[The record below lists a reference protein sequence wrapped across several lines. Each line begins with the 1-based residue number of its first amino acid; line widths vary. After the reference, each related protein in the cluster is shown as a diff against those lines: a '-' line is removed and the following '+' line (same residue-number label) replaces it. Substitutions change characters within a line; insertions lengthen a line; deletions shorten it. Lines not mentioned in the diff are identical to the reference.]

1 MLVAIQASV
10 ALAAAGAIIISIL
23 LYYHKQT
30 LAVWVTFT
38 TILAL
43 TLAVCLYWQDK
54 ILEKQSPVK
63 ADEQIPATPT
73 TLHDFFKTDFNNLLK
88 ASQSL
93 KFVSKYK
100 EPINFEAQIY
110 ADFDAQS
117 IFLGF
122 YIPQSPDTYNICEF
136 LSKNYKNILVELQTK
151 QVAVEARSPGD
162 RPVELKDLKF
172 SGRIFVY
179 HEYPLFA
186 SQIDQLIALYKSNNL
201 SPQFRGVD
209 YVLSQRK
216 S

>member
-1 MLVAIQASV
+1 M
-10 ALAAAGAIIISIL
+10 
-23 LYYHKQT
+23 
-30 LAVWVTFT
+30 
-38 TILAL
+38 
-43 TLAVCLYWQDK
+43 
-54 ILEKQSPVK
+54 
-63 ADEQIPATPT
+63 
-73 TLHDFFKTDFNNLLK
+73 K

-93 KFVSKYK
+93 KFVSKDK
-100 EPINFEAQIY
+100 EPINFEVQIY

-122 YIPQSPDTYNICEF
+122 YIPQSPHTYTLCEY
-136 LSKNYKNILVELQTK
+136 LSKDYKNILAGLQTK
-151 QVAVEARSPGD
+151 QFEMESLSPGD

-209 YVLSQRK
+209 YVLSRNK